1 MKFFFLYFLFLI
13 IIILFFK
20 NNSSD
25 KKVKIIEKKDE
36 IESLSSNIIKNVK
49 YTSSDSSGNKY
60 TITALKG
67 EIDYSDPN
75 TIFLS
80 EVDALIEL
88 TNSNNIE
95 ITSNFGKYNSIDFDT
110 IFSRNVIVNYL
121 DNKITGEYLDFSIK
135 RGTMIISNVIYTN
148 TDNILYADIIEIN
161 IENKDT
167 KISMYNNNEKVNIK
181 SKNIMGIIKKFRI
194 KSLKIL
200 IQLLNLKMFLCL
212 MVTD

>member
-1 MKFFFLYFLFLI
+1 MKFFFLCFLFLI

-135 RGTMIISNVIYTN
+135 RGTMIISKNVIYTN

-181 SKNIMGIIKKFRI
+181 SKKYNG
-194 KSLKIL
+194 
-200 IQLLNLKMFLCL
+200 NN
-212 MVTD
+212 